1 MFVGD
6 FLMFNKVNNL
16 IKGKDL
22 IISNIL
28 FYNYEK
34 LELNFE
40 DLYYLTYLMNNS
52 LEFDISKICSDL
64 NKKPKDIIKVINK
77 LDEMDILDIEIIK
90 KGESDIKEIIS
101 LEKLYKKLTFLIFFK
116 AHFSRK
122 TIFEKEDKIE
132 EKVDLESEFK
142 DVFKRDLTPREKQ
155 ILNAWKSVGY
165 NDLFILEGLKEAKY
179 NGELSVAYIDNVLD
193 RWQNQGITSKED
205 VIKSKTIDLSKP
217 IESDDV
223 IEVDDDYD
231 WMNE

>member
-1 MFVGD
+1 
-6 FLMFNKVNNL
+6 MFNKVNNL

-52 LEFDISKICSDL
+52 LELDISKICSDL

-101 LEKLYKKLTFLIFFK
+101 LEKLYKKLTFLIV
-116 AHFSRK
+116 
-122 TIFEKEDKIE
+122 EKEDKIE

-155 ILNAWKSVGY
+155 ILNAWKSIGY

>member
-1 MFVGD
+1 
-6 FLMFNKVNNL
+6 MFNKINNL

-101 LEKLYKKLTFLIFFK
+101 LEKLYKKLTFLIV
-116 AHFSRK
+116 
-122 TIFEKEDKIE
+122 EKEDKIE

-155 ILNAWKSVGY
+155 ILNAWKSIGY

>member
-101 LEKLYKKLTFLIFFK
+101 LEKLYKKLTFLIV
-116 AHFSRK
+116 
-122 TIFEKEDKIE
+122 EKEDKIE

-142 DVFKRDLTPREKQ
+142 DVLKRDLTPREKQ
-155 ILNAWKSVGY
+155 ILNAWKSIGY

>member
-1 MFVGD
+1 
-6 FLMFNKVNNL
+6 MFNKVNNL

-52 LEFDISKICSDL
+52 LEFDILKICSDL

-101 LEKLYKKLTFLIFFK
+101 LEKLYKKLTFLIV
-116 AHFSRK
+116 
-122 TIFEKEDKIE
+122 EKEDKIE

>member
-101 LEKLYKKLTFLIFFK
+101 LEKLYKKLTFLIV
-116 AHFSRK
+116 
-122 TIFEKEDKIE
+122 EKEDKIE
-132 EKVDLESEFK
+132 EKVDLENEFK

>member
-1 MFVGD
+1 
-6 FLMFNKVNNL
+6 MFNKVNNL

-40 DLYYLTYLMNNS
+40 DLYYLIYLMNNS
-52 LEFDISKICSDL
+52 LEFDISKISSDL

-90 KGESDIKEIIS
+90 KSENEIKEIIS
-101 LEKLYKKLTFLIFFK
+101 LEKLYKKLTFLIV
-116 AHFSRK
+116 
-122 TIFEKEDKIE
+122 EKEDKIE

>member
-101 LEKLYKKLTFLIFFK
+101 LEKLYKKLTFLIV
-116 AHFSRK
+116 
-122 TIFEKEDKIE
+122 EKEDKIE

>member
-1 MFVGD
+1 
-6 FLMFNKVNNL
+6 MFNKVNNL

-22 IISNIL
+22 IINNIL

-101 LEKLYKKLTFLIFFK
+101 LEKLYKKLTFLIV
-116 AHFSRK
+116 
-122 TIFEKEDKIE
+122 EKEDKIE

-155 ILNAWKSVGY
+155 ILNAWKSIGY

>member
-64 NKKPKDIIKVINK
+64 NKKPQDIIKVINK

-90 KGESDIKEIIS
+90 KGENDIKEIIS
-101 LEKLYKKLTFLIFFK
+101 LEKLYKKLTFLIV
-116 AHFSRK
+116 
-122 TIFEKEDKIE
+122 EKEDKIE

>member
-1 MFVGD
+1 
-6 FLMFNKVNNL
+6 MFNKVNNL

-90 KGESDIKEIIS
+90 KGENDIKEIIS
-101 LEKLYKKLTFLIFFK
+101 LEKLYKKLTFLIV
-116 AHFSRK
+116 
-122 TIFEKEDKIE
+122 EKEDKIE
-132 EKVDLESEFK
+132 EKVDLENEFK

>member
-1 MFVGD
+1 
-6 FLMFNKVNNL
+6 MFNKVNNL

-90 KGESDIKEIIS
+90 KGENDIKEIIS
-101 LEKLYKKLTFLIFFK
+101 LEKLYKKLTFLIV
-116 AHFSRK
+116 
-122 TIFEKEDKIE
+122 EKEDKIE

-165 NDLFILEGLKEAKY
+165 NNLFILEGLKEAKY

>member
-6 FLMFNKVNNL
+6 FLMFNKVNNV

-22 IISNIL
+22 IVSNIL

-101 LEKLYKKLTFLIFFK
+101 LEKLYKKLTFLIV
-116 AHFSRK
+116 
-122 TIFEKEDKIE
+122 EKEDKIE

-155 ILNAWKSVGY
+155 ILNAWKSIGY

>member
-90 KGESDIKEIIS
+90 KGENDIKEIIS
-101 LEKLYKKLTFLIFFK
+101 LEKLYKKLTFLIV
-116 AHFSRK
+116 
-122 TIFEKEDKIE
+122 EKEDKIE

-205 VIKSKTIDLSKP
+205 VIKSKTIDF
-217 IESDDV
+217 
-223 IEVDDDYD
+223 D

>member
-90 KGESDIKEIIS
+90 KGENDIKEIIS
-101 LEKLYKKLTFLIFFK
+101 LEKLYKKLTFLIV
-116 AHFSRK
+116 
-122 TIFEKEDKIE
+122 EKEDKIE

-231 WMNE
+231 WMNEQNT

>member
-1 MFVGD
+1 
-6 FLMFNKVNNL
+6 MFNKVNNL

-52 LEFDISKICSDL
+52 LEFDISKISSDL

-90 KGESDIKEIIS
+90 KGENDIKEIIS
-101 LEKLYKKLTFLIFFK
+101 LEKLYKKLTFLIV
-116 AHFSRK
+116 
-122 TIFEKEDKIE
+122 EKEDKIE
-132 EKVDLESEFK
+132 EKVDLENEFK

>member
-52 LEFDISKICSDL
+52 LEFDISKISSDL

-90 KGESDIKEIIS
+90 KSENEIKEIIS
-101 LEKLYKKLTFLIFFK
+101 LEKLYKKLTFLIV
-116 AHFSRK
+116 
-122 TIFEKEDKIE
+122 EKEDKTE

>member
-90 KGESDIKEIIS
+90 NSDNDIKEIIS
-101 LEKLYKKLTFLIFFK
+101 REKLQKKLTFLIV
-116 AHFSRK
+116 
-122 TIFEKEDKIE
+122 EKEDKIE

-231 WMNE
+231 WMNEQNT

>member
-77 LDEMDILDIEIIK
+77 LYEMDVLDIEIIK
-90 KGESDIKEIIS
+90 KAENDSKEIIS
-101 LEKLYKKLTFLIFFK
+101 LDKLYKKLTFLIV
-116 AHFSRK
+116 
-122 TIFEKEDKIE
+122 EKEDKIE

>member
-1 MFVGD
+1 
-6 FLMFNKVNNL
+6 MFNKINNL

-90 KGESDIKEIIS
+90 KGENDIKEIIS
-101 LEKLYKKLTFLIFFK
+101 LEKLYKKLTFLIV
-116 AHFSRK
+116 
-122 TIFEKEDKIE
+122 EKEDKIE

>member
-1 MFVGD
+1 
-6 FLMFNKVNNL
+6 MFNKVNNL

-90 KGESDIKEIIS
+90 KSENDIKEIIS
-101 LEKLYKKLTFLIFFK
+101 LEKLYKKLTFLIV
-116 AHFSRK
+116 
-122 TIFEKEDKIE
+122 EKEDKIE
-132 EKVDLESEFK
+132 EKVDLENEFK

-155 ILNAWKSVGY
+155 ILNAWKSIGY

-179 NGELSVAYIDNVLD
+179 NGELSVSYIDNVLD
-193 RWQNQGITSKED
+193 RWQNQGITTKED

>member
-1 MFVGD
+1 
-6 FLMFNKVNNL
+6 MFNKVNNL
-16 IKGKDL
+16 IKGTDL

-101 LEKLYKKLTFLIFFK
+101 LEKLYKKLTFLIV
-116 AHFSRK
+116 
-122 TIFEKEDKIE
+122 EKEDKIE

-142 DVFKRDLTPREKQ
+142 DVVKRDLTPREKQ

>member
-6 FLMFNKVNNL
+6 FVMFNKVNNL
-16 IKGKDL
+16 IKEKDL

-90 KGESDIKEIIS
+90 KSENDIKEIIS
-101 LEKLYKKLTFLIFFK
+101 LEKLYKKLTFLIV
-116 AHFSRK
+116 
-122 TIFEKEDKIE
+122 EKEDKIE

>member
-1 MFVGD
+1 MFVGG

-22 IISNIL
+22 IVSNIL

-90 KGESDIKEIIS
+90 KGENDIKEIIS
-101 LEKLYKKLTFLIFFK
+101 LEKLYKKLTFLIV
-116 AHFSRK
+116 
-122 TIFEKEDKIE
+122 EKEDKIE

-217 IESDDV
+217 IENDDV

>member
-1 MFVGD
+1 
-6 FLMFNKVNNL
+6 MFNKVNNL

-52 LEFDISKICSDL
+52 LEFDISKISSDL

-101 LEKLYKKLTFLIFFK
+101 LEKLYKKLTFLIV
-116 AHFSRK
+116 
-122 TIFEKEDKIE
+122 EKEDKIE

>member
-1 MFVGD
+1 
-6 FLMFNKVNNL
+6 MFNKVNNL

-52 LEFDISKICSDL
+52 LEFDISKISSDL

-90 KGESDIKEIIS
+90 NSDNDIKEIIS
-101 LEKLYKKLTFLIFFK
+101 LEKLYKKLTFLIV
-116 AHFSRK
+116 
-122 TIFEKEDKIE
+122 EKEDKIE
-132 EKVDLESEFK
+132 EKVDLENEFK

>member
-1 MFVGD
+1 
-6 FLMFNKVNNL
+6 MFNKVNNL

-90 KGESDIKEIIS
+90 KGENDIKEIIS
-101 LEKLYKKLTFLIFFK
+101 LEKLYKKLTFLIV
-116 AHFSRK
+116 
-122 TIFEKEDKIE
+122 EKEDKIE

>member
-1 MFVGD
+1 
-6 FLMFNKVNNL
+6 MFNKVNNL

-52 LEFDISKICSDL
+52 LEFDISKISSDL

-90 KGESDIKEIIS
+90 NSDSDIKEIIS
-101 LEKLYKKLTFLIFFK
+101 LEKLYKKLTFLIV
-116 AHFSRK
+116 
-122 TIFEKEDKIE
+122 EKEDKIE
-132 EKVDLESEFK
+132 EKVDLENEFK

>member
-1 MFVGD
+1 
-6 FLMFNKVNNL
+6 MFNKVNNL

-90 KGESDIKEIIS
+90 KSENDVKEIIS
-101 LEKLYKKLTFLIFFK
+101 LEKLYKKLTFLIV
-116 AHFSRK
+116 
-122 TIFEKEDKIE
+122 EKEDKIE
-132 EKVDLESEFK
+132 EKVDLENEFK

-193 RWQNQGITSKED
+193 RWQNQGITTKED

>member
-1 MFVGD
+1 
-6 FLMFNKVNNL
+6 MFNKVNNL

-52 LEFDISKICSDL
+52 LEFDILKICSDL

-101 LEKLYKKLTFLIFFK
+101 LEKLYKKLTFLIV
-116 AHFSRK
+116 
-122 TIFEKEDKIE
+122 EKEDKIE

-155 ILNAWKSVGY
+155 ILNAWKSIGY

>member
-1 MFVGD
+1 MFVCD

-16 IKGKDL
+16 IRGKDL

-101 LEKLYKKLTFLIFFK
+101 LEKLYKKLTFLIV
-116 AHFSRK
+116 
-122 TIFEKEDKIE
+122 EKEDKIE

>member
-1 MFVGD
+1 
-6 FLMFNKVNNL
+6 MFNKVNNL

-52 LEFDISKICSDL
+52 LEFDISKISSDL

-90 KGESDIKEIIS
+90 NSDNDIKEIIS
-101 LEKLYKKLTFLIFFK
+101 LEKLYKKLTFLIV
-116 AHFSRK
+116 
-122 TIFEKEDKIE
+122 EKEDKIE

>member
-1 MFVGD
+1 
-6 FLMFNKVNNL
+6 MFNKVNNL

-101 LEKLYKKLTFLIFFK
+101 LEKLYKKLTFLIV
-116 AHFSRK
+116 
-122 TIFEKEDKIE
+122 EKEDKIE

-217 IESDDV
+217 IESDDL

>member
-1 MFVGD
+1 
-6 FLMFNKVNNL
+6 MFNKVNNL

-40 DLYYLTYLMNNS
+40 DLYYLTYLINNS

-64 NKKPKDIIKVINK
+64 NKKPKDILKVINK

-90 KGESDIKEIIS
+90 KSDDDIKEIIS
-101 LEKLYKKLTFLIFFK
+101 LEKLYKKLTFLIV
-116 AHFSRK
+116 
-122 TIFEKEDKIE
+122 EKEDKQE

-142 DVFKRDLTPREKQ
+142 NVFRRDLTPREKQ
-155 ILNAWKSVGY
+155 ILNAWKSIGY

-179 NGELSVAYIDNVLD
+179 NGELSVSYIDNVLD
-193 RWQNQGITSKED
+193 RWQNQGITTKED

>member
-1 MFVGD
+1 MD
-6 FLMFNKVNNL
+6 KILVNNE
-16 IKGKDL
+16 IKAMITAFGTG
-22 IISNIL
+22 IH
-28 FYNYEK
+28 E
-34 LELNFE
+34 
-40 DLYYLTYLMNNS
+40 
-52 LEFDISKICSDL
+52 EFDISKISSDL

-90 KGESDIKEIIS
+90 KSDNDIKEIIS
-101 LEKLYKKLTFLIFFK
+101 LEKLYKKLTFLIV
-116 AHFSRK
+116 
-122 TIFEKEDKIE
+122 EKEDKIE
-132 EKVDLESEFK
+132 EKVDLENEFK

>member
-1 MFVGD
+1 
-6 FLMFNKVNNL
+6 MFNKVNNL

-90 KGESDIKEIIS
+90 KGENDIKEIIS
-101 LEKLYKKLTFLIFFK
+101 LEKLYKKLTFLIV
-116 AHFSRK
+116 
-122 TIFEKEDKIE
+122 EKENKIE

>member
-90 KGESDIKEIIS
+90 KGENDIKEIIS
-101 LEKLYKKLTFLIFFK
+101 LEKLYKKLTFLIV
-116 AHFSRK
+116 
-122 TIFEKEDKIE
+122 EKEDKIE

-179 NGELSVAYIDNVLD
+179 NGELSVAYIDNILD

>member
-1 MFVGD
+1 
-6 FLMFNKVNNL
+6 MFNKVNNL

-101 LEKLYKKLTFLIFFK
+101 LEKLYKKLTFLIV
-116 AHFSRK
+116 
-122 TIFEKEDKIE
+122 EKEDKIE

-165 NDLFILEGLKEAKY
+165 NNLFILEGLKEAKY

>member
-52 LEFDISKICSDL
+52 LEFDISKISSDL

-90 KGESDIKEIIS
+90 KSDNDIKEIIS
-101 LEKLYKKLTFLIFFK
+101 LEKLYKKLTFLIV
-116 AHFSRK
+116 
-122 TIFEKEDKIE
+122 EKEDKIE

>member
-77 LDEMDILDIEIIK
+77 LDEMDIFDIEIIK

-101 LEKLYKKLTFLIFFK
+101 LEKLYKKLTFLIV
-116 AHFSRK
+116 
-122 TIFEKEDKIE
+122 EKEDKIE